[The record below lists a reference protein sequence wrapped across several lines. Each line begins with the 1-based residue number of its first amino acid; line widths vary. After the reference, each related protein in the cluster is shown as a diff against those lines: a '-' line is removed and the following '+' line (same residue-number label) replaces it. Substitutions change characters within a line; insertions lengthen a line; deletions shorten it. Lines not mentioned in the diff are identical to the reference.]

1 MYPSKIIA
9 YDMCRFFDDRLG
21 LGALELRSFYSR
33 L

>member
-9 YDMCRFFDDRLG
+9 YDMCKFFDDILG
-21 LGALELRSFYSR
+21 LSALELRSFYSR